1 MTRALA
7 RLLRIGCAGLMLA
20 GTAPAIA
27 VTLEVRES
35 TAAGAAVAETVELYS
50 NSYALVIG
58 IDAYTGGWPRLTNA
72 VEDAGLIAAAMEAR
86 GFEVTLATDLD
97 SVDLKRTFE
106 EFFILKGEDP
116 EARLFVWYAGHG
128 HSEYGEG
135 FLVPV
140 DAPAAKAGAKFRLK
154 ALSLRRFGEYVRMAY
169 AKHAYT
175 IFDTCFAGTIFTGQ
189 RSGLPPAIT
198 RATTEPVRQ
207 FLTSGDVDQEVS
219 DDGTFRRLFLE
230 ALDGKRGADANA
242 DGYLTATEIGLF
254 LSDSMTNYTENRQT
268 PRYGKLRDPSYD
280 QGDFI
285 FLLEPPAGEAEAQ
298 AAGEAAAPAAEAPK
312 VDDKAMELAF
322 WNSVKD
328 SGDPAAFEAY
338 LTQYPEGTF
347 APLARLKVAKP
358 AETQTAALTPAEPKA
373 EAAPV
378 EAEAASAPAEP
389 EVANTPA
396 ESEAEVAAV
405 TSTPVETEA
414 ASEPAEPEAAAETE
428 VAAVTSTPI
437 DAPPEVAITAPPPE
451 PEVRLEPVR
460 PRQEVFAY
468 MAQNKARIEGRLAR
482 YLRDNRLGWRWLNPP
497 YIDTFEVHDLN
508 GDKVFA
514 DIAYK
519 PDGGKPPDTRVTYRF
534 ELVWEGD
541 GLVFVGHEALGE

>member
-1 MTRALA
+1 MTRIAALLS
-7 RLLRIGCAGLMLA
+7 RLACAGLMLA
-20 GTAPAIA
+20 GAAPAIA

-58 IDAYTGGWPRLTNA
+58 IDAYSGGWPRLTNA
-72 VEDAGLIAAAMEAR
+72 VEDAGLVAAAMEAR

-135 FLVPV
+135 FLVPA

-169 AKHAYT
+169 SKHAYT

-230 ALDGKRGADANA
+230 ALEGKRGADANA

-254 LSDSMTNYTENRQT
+254 LSDSMTNYTQNRQT

-285 FLLEPPAGEAEAQ
+285 FLLDKPAGGAAPAET
-298 AAGEAAAPAAEAPK
+298 PAAEAPQ

-328 SGDPAAFEAY
+328 SDDPAAYEAY
-338 LTQYPEGTF
+338 LTQYPQGIF
-347 APLARLKVAKP
+347 APLAKLKVAKP
-358 AETQTAALTPAEPKA
+358 AETQTAALTSAEPEAAAPPEPAGEPAEP
-373 EAAPV
+373 
-378 EAEAASAPAEP
+378 
-389 EVANTPA
+389 
-396 ESEAEVAAV
+396 
-405 TSTPVETEA
+405 EA
-414 ASEPAEPEAAAETE
+414 ASEPAEPAAETETE
-428 VAAVTSTPI
+428 VAAVTATPI
-437 DAPPEVAITAPPPE
+437 DVPPETAITAPEPE
-451 PEVRLEPVR
+451 PEVRLEPVK

-468 MAQNKARIEGRLAR
+468 MAKNKARIEGMLVQYMRN
-482 YLRDNRLGWRWLNPP
+482 NRISWRWLNPP

-508 GDKVFA
+508 GEKVFA

-519 PDGGKPPDTRVTYRF
+519 PDGGSPPDARRTDRLTRVGAD
-534 ELVWEGD
+534 EG
-541 GLVFVGHEALGE
+541 LRFVGHEALAVPN

>member
-1 MTRALA
+1 MNNRARRGNRGKRRVTRNVALCLA
-7 RLLRIGCAGLMLA
+7 CAGSMLA
-20 GTAPAIA
+20 WMGAVPAAA

-35 TAAGAAVAETVELYS
+35 TAAGAAVADTVELYS

-97 SVDLKRTFE
+97 SVEMKRTFE

-135 FLVPV
+135 FLVPA
-140 DAPAAKAGAKFRLK
+140 DAPAASAGARFRLK

-189 RSGLPPAIT
+189 RAGLPPAIT

-207 FLTSGDVDQEVS
+207 FLTSGDADQEVS

-230 ALDGKRGADANA
+230 ALDGKRGADANM
-242 DGYLTATEIGLF
+242 DGYLTATEIGLY

-280 QGDFI
+280 QGDFV
-285 FLLEPPAGEAEAQ
+285 FALDKPAGGEATAEAP
-298 AAGEAAAPAAEAPK
+298 ATAPPK

-322 WNSVKD
+322 WNSARD
-328 SGDPAAFEAY
+328 SGDPAAYEAY
-338 LTQYPEGTF
+338 LAQYPEGTF

-358 AETQTAALTPAEPKA
+358 
-373 EAAPV
+373 
-378 EAEAASAPAEP
+378 
-389 EVANTPA
+389 
-396 ESEAEVAAV
+396 
-405 TSTPVETEA
+405 VETEVA
-414 ASEPAEPEAAAETE
+414 ASEPAEPAPVAEATPTEPVAASEPAEPAGETE
-428 VAAVTSTPI
+428 VAAIPV
-437 DAPPEVAITAPPPE
+437 APAAPEPPPPPPAPE
-451 PEVRLEPVR
+451 PEVRLEPVK
-460 PRQEVFAY
+460 PRQEVFAF
-468 MAQNKARIEGRLAR
+468 MARQKARFEGQLAR
-482 YLRDNRLGWRWLNPP
+482 YLRESRIGWRWLNAP
-497 YIDTFEVHDLN
+497 YIDTFEIHDLN

-519 PDGGKPPDTRVTYRF
+519 PDGGKPPETRKSYRF
-534 ELVWEGD
+534 ELGWEGD
-541 GLVFVGHEALGE
+541 GLAFVGHAEAAAN